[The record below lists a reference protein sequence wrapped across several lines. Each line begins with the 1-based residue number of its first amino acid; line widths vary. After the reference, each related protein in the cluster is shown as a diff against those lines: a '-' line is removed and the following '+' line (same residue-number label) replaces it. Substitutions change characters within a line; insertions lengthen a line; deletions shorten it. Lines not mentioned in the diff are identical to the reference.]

1 MVSILCL
8 VFSKQNWFVVVV
20 VVWLLQYNL
29 AIFDVIMIV
38 IIVHSRSAFG
48 HLMFSTFFFVVC
60 YNTQYSYSSSL
71 FLYFVCGLNDTNK
84 NLLASHTHTHTIPD
98 LEIFPFFFACQVLLE
113 NEKEKQKTF
122 IHLPHT
128 HTHRRP
134 INQLIGIDLDW
145 KEKLC
150 VCLCELLA
158 QMNTMFCV
166 GDYEYRKWKCSKLI
180 WSTCHIQTF
189 TYPTTI
195 FWTISFRCFT

>member
-84 NLLASHTHTHTIPD
+84 NLLASHTHTHTHYTRLGNIS
-98 LEIFPFFFACQVLLE
+98 FFLRLSSSFG
-113 NEKEKQKTF
+113 KWKRKTKNF
-122 IHLPHT
+122 HSSTT

-150 VCLCELLA
+150 VCLCEFLS
-158 QMNTMFCV
+158 
-166 GDYEYRKWKCSKLI
+166 KWI
-180 WSTCHIQTF
+180 W
-189 TYPTTI
+189 
-195 FWTISFRCFT
+195 CFV